1 MRKIIPFAITI
12 FSLTAAFIAG
22 YLYFWF
28 IPHTIERQVIQNFD
42 KLGFEKLAYHSKAH
56 GGGKLVFKDISVDSD
71 DFSKIE
77 SITVKYSLLG
87 YLTNDHRAQSLIV
100 KNLKLTGELDQN
112 GDAVISG
119 WDQNKSLVSILAI
132 IPAETIIFENASIDL
147 LSHSLGGITLK
158 SDIQITNSP
167 NKAAKIR
174 GRVRSE
180 QKKLNFDA
188 QIEGL
193 LSSKG
198 NIDIKAEIQQI
209 QILTSVYEIR
219 RFNADLLLKKEPK
232 KPMNISVEGTA
243 GSVLWN
249 KMPLGEVNINYESSA
264 DNFNIFAEGQTIG
277 LEKIEFSSQIN
288 HVDKLT
294 HYETTITPSQTTD
307 LIAYL
312 RTHKIISN
320 DPELPSYIL
329 GIKQPIFTVETR
341 INPDTPDY
349 DGTLKLLSSQPNFE
363 INGYYK
369 YQNDKKML
377 SGHFEIPTTTTTL
390 EFGSST
396 PINSELENTNAPEN
410 IPENSPFKIDISSQ
424 GAFEIENW
432 GTIKSTLAWA
442 YELSSLNGEIS
453 YGALK
458 LKNIN
463 GKLVHSNKRE
473 KNPSELIL
481 NYTLPLRDIIPHKGV
496 IILNL
501 LQEKAAFIKKILL
514 NVYSGRLEATELNFD
529 HGHLPQ
535 NISLT
540 IEDINLSTLLQDT
553 RIGGINMVGQMGGVL
568 PLTLADNK
576 IMVKG
581 GILQSQGSGI
591 ARISSYV
598 STELFPGYTKEMQK
612 IRDAL
617 ENFHY
622 EFFEIRLDG
631 DLSSST
637 MMTLK
642 ARGFNPD
649 LADKSYVDINLQL
662 ETPVTTLLSNLIEQN

>member
-1 MRKIIPFAITI
+1 MRKILPFAITI

-28 IPHTIERQVIQNFD
+28 IPHTIERQVTQNFD

-56 GGGKLVFKDISVDSD
+56 GGGKLVFKDISVDAD
-71 DFSKIE
+71 NFSKID

-87 YLTNDHRAQSLIV
+87 YLTNGQRAQSLIV

-112 GDAVISG
+112 GDPIISG

-132 IPAETIIFENASIDL
+132 IPAETIIFENASVDL
-147 LSHSLGGITLK
+147 LTHTLGGINIK

-180 QKKLNFDA
+180 QKKFGFDA

-193 LSSKG
+193 LSASG
-198 NIDIKAEIQQI
+198 NIDIKADIQQI
-209 QILTSVYEIR
+209 QILTSGYEIR
-219 RFNADLLLKKEPK
+219 RFNADLLLKKEPQ
-232 KPMNISVEGTA
+232 KPMNISVEGIA

-277 LEKIEFSSQIN
+277 LEKIEFTSQIN
-288 HVDKLT
+288 HVDQLT
-294 HYETTITPSQTTD
+294 HYETTITPALTKD
-307 LIAYL
+307 LISYL

-320 DPELPSYIL
+320 DPKLPAYIL
-329 GIKQPIFTVETR
+329 GIEQPIFTIETR
-341 INPDTPDY
+341 ISPDTPNY
-349 DGTLKLLSSQPNFE
+349 DGTLKFLSGQPNFE

-369 YQNDKKML
+369 YQDEKKML
-377 SGHFEIPTTTTTL
+377 SGNFEMPATTTALEFSNTTEKNSKSDNADSSEAIPT
-390 EFGSST
+390 
-396 PINSELENTNAPEN
+396 
-410 IPENSPFKIDISSQ
+410 NSPFTIDISSQ
-424 GAFEIENW
+424 GAFEIEKW
-432 GTIKSTLAWA
+432 GSDKSNLDWA
-442 YELSSLNGEIS
+442 YELSSQNGEIS
-453 YGALK
+453 YGSLK
-458 LKNIN
+458 LQNIH

-473 KNPSELIL
+473 KNPSELVL
-481 NYTLPLRDIIPHKGV
+481 NYTLPLRDIIPHEGSIV
-496 IILNL
+496 LNI
-501 LQEKAAFIKKILL
+501 LQEKVPFIKKILL
-514 NVYSGRLEATELNFD
+514 NIYSGHIEASELNFD
-529 HGHLPQ
+529 NGRLPQ
-535 NISLT
+535 NISLS
-540 IEDINLSTLLQDT
+540 IEDINLSALLQDT

-568 PLTLADNK
+568 PLTLADGK

-581 GILQSQGSGI
+581 CILQSQGSGI
-591 ARISSYV
+591 ARVSSYV

-637 MMTLK
+637 MMTFK

-649 LADKSYVDINLQL
+649 LPDKSNVDINLQI
-662 ETPVTTLLSNLIEQN
+662 ETPVTALLSNLIEKN